1 MKNGKESTLYK
12 SMIANIWFLILSA
25 TTYLIPDIYH
35 HVKNMLQLV
44 LILVP
49 LIILWIIS
57 LISFINKWD
66 EILKSK
72 DPE

>member
-1 MKNGKESTLYK
+1 
-12 SMIANIWFLILSA
+12 MIANIWFLILSV
-25 TTYLIPDIYH
+25 TTYLIPDIH
-35 HVKNMLQLV
+35 RHVKNMFQLV

-57 LISFINKWD
+57 LILFINKWE

-72 DPE
+72 DPK